1 MKVLRCDTD
10 MKNYFESTKLVTA
23 KFPGINVRAD
33 EYVYSHL
40 MFVIERMMMKGLK
53 YRLIHEDCKRTCK
66 NGSGKQ
72 KAQKPHD
79 KLALGK
85 LIEDVNYP
93 LKQCNRKMKFS
104 VGKGPTTEK
113 MRKQISLIMM

>member
-66 NGSGKQ
+66 NGSISSEVS
-72 KAQKPHD
+72 ADTYFVHV
-79 KLALGK
+79 LLGS
-85 LIEDVNYP
+85 VP
-93 LKQCNRKMKFS
+93 PSFS
-104 VGKGPTTEK
+104 YLLPPSSFFP
-113 MRKQISLIMM
+113 SLSKSLLYILSAVSI

>member
-1 MKVLRCDTD
+1 
-10 MKNYFESTKLVTA
+10 KNYFESTKLVTA

-66 NGSGKQ
+66 NGSSKQ
-72 KAQKPHD
+72 KVQKPHD

-93 LKQCNRKMKFS
+93 LKQ
-104 VGKGPTTEK
+104 
-113 MRKQISLIMM
+113 